1 MDRISFIPMGRRRPW
16 VLGSQLGIVTS
27 MASLL
32 LIPDPIANYSL
43 LVVAGFVV
51 NLFTA
56 FQDVAVDGMAIDLL
70 PPGAAGARYRL
81 HVGGKTL
88 GVCVA
93 TCSPARPSSR
103 TGRIAST
110 RGGGL
115 AETSIDAL
123 RSPGLPHRLRPRLR
137 SRATGTTPSCG
148 SWSAWCCTQTKRCAY
163 DSASRYQ
170 GHCRPPASRCLPVC
184 APVDSECPR

>member
-1 MDRISFIPMGRRRPW
+1 MAEQGLGTAEIGAYFWVILLPWSLKLINGAVMDRISFIPMGRRRPW

-70 PPGAAGARYRL
+70 PPGAAGARQRL
-81 HVGGKTL
+81 HVGGKT
-88 GVCVA
+88 
-93 TCSPARPSSR
+93 
-103 TGRIAST
+103 
-110 RGGGL
+110 
-115 AETSIDAL
+115 
-123 RSPGLPHRLRPRLR
+123 
-137 SRATGTTPSCG
+137 
-148 SWSAWCCTQTKRCAY
+148 
-163 DSASRYQ
+163 
-170 GHCRPPASRCLPVC
+170 
-184 APVDSECPR
+184 